1 MINVDDVT
9 LWIFVISAKFR
20 PNRNMIPLPINAFY
34 IVTFMINLMS
44 NINLDLDQICLLSD

>member
-9 LWIFVISAKFR
+9 LKFR
-20 PNRNMIPLPINAFY
+20 PNRKMIPLPIKCILYCDISDQFN
-34 IVTFMINLMS
+34 VRS

>member
-20 PNRNMIPLPINAFY
+20 PNINMIPLPINAFY

-44 NINLDLDQICLLSD
+44 NINLDLD

>member
-20 PNRNMIPLPINAFY
+20 PNRNIIPLPINAFY